1 MLTVLRAVDMC
12 STHNV
17 CAELAEDLHIMHQQP
32 PRPHREA
39 EAPDAEPSNVSKGG
53 AAEPQ
58 GLRFSKA
65 GSMIGRPPVTAQAAA
80 PQLPARLSQATV
92 VQELPSPAQQEGTGL
107 AAGPS
112 NVQGGGQNMSM
123 VRFSQPHS
131 PSQPLQAVEQ
141 QQSNELWSAAAHLQA
156 IEMLLDVARHTP
168 SSPQVALQ
176 HAQSISLLCQACMA
190 SLTGVQGA
198 SKATAPLQS
207 MQSLCQSAT
216 EASLQQAHAQYAL
229 WVSLRLLC
237 RTVSST
243 FTM

>member
-1 MLTVLRAVDMC
+1 
-12 STHNV
+12 
-17 CAELAEDLHIMHQQP
+17 MHQQP

-39 EAPDAEPSNVSKGG
+39 DGPDAEPSNVSRGG

-65 GSMIGRPPVTAQAAA
+65 GSMIGRPPVTTQAAA

-92 VQELPSPAQQEGTGL
+92 LQEAPSPAQQESIGVS
-107 AAGPS
+107 AGPS
-112 NVQGGGQNMSM
+112 NLQGGGQNLSM
-123 VRFSQPHS
+123 VRFSSQPHS
-131 PSQPLQAVEQ
+131 AAQPPQAVEQ

-156 IEMLLDVARHTP
+156 VEMLLDVARQTP

-176 HAQSISLLCQACMA
+176 HVQSISLLCQACMA

-216 EASLQQAHAQYAL
+216 EASLQQAHAQHAL

-237 RTVSST
+237 RTVRST
-243 FTM
+243 FDM

>member
-1 MLTVLRAVDMC
+1 
-12 STHNV
+12 
-17 CAELAEDLHIMHQQP
+17 MHQQP

-39 EAPDAEPSNVSKGG
+39 DAPDAEPSNVSKGG
-53 AAEPQ
+53 APEPQ

-65 GSMIGRPPVTAQAAA
+65 GSMIGRPPVTTQAAA
-80 PQLPARLSQATV
+80 PQLPARSSQATV
-92 VQELPSPAQQEGTGL
+92 LPQPLSPAPQE
-107 AAGPS
+107 S
-112 NVQGGGQNMSM
+112 NPQGGGQNMSM

-131 PSQPLQAVEQ
+131 APQPLQAVEQ
-141 QQSNELWSAAAHLQA
+141 QQSDELWSAAAHLQA

-176 HAQSISLLCQACMA
+176 HLQSISLLCQACMA

-216 EASLQQAHAQYAL
+216 EASLQQAHAQHAL

-237 RTVSST
+237 RTVSSS
-243 FTM
+243 FNM